1 MQKGKASEND
11 NDGDD
16 KREIIRKLL
25 NGYDIQTAQDIQAA
39 VKDLLGGTLKEM
51 MSHHPCYEKSER
63 SDSDNAHNFEFAQES
78 GVQRHFDSV
87 RRRII
92 VPQVRSTWRLKI
104 TKLSPPI

>member
-1 MQKGKASEND
+1 MGGFVYVQKGKASEND

-25 NGYDIQTAQDIQAA
+25 NEYDIQT
-39 VKDLLGGTLKEM
+39 VLKDLLGGTLKEM
-51 MSHHPCYEKSER
+51 MSHHPGYEKSER

-78 GVQRHFDSV
+78 GAQRHFDSV